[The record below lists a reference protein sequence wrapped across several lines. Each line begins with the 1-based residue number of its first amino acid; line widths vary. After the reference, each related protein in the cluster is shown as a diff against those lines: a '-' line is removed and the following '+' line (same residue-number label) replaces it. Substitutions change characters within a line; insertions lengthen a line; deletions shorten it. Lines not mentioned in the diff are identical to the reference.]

1 MKTQYQPSFI
11 KDLKALKSSSLFE
24 SIKKIVFEDIP
35 NYKSLNQIAH
45 LKKIKGANN
54 TYRIRL
60 GDYHIGIILDQD
72 TIIFGRVL
80 HRKDIYRNFP

>member
-1 MKTQYQPSFI
+1 M
-11 KDLKALKSSSLFE
+11 
-24 SIKKIVFEDIP
+24 VFEDIP
-35 NYKSLNQIAH
+35 NYESLNQIAH

-60 GDYHIGIILDQD
+60 GDYRIGILLDQD
-72 TIIFGRVL
+72 TIIFERVL

>member
-11 KDLKALKSSSLFE
+11 KDLKALKSASVFQ
-24 SIKKIVFEDIP
+24 SIKKMVFEDIP
-35 NYKSLNQIAH
+35 NYESLNKIAH

-60 GDYHIGIILDQD
+60 GNYRIGIILDQD
-72 TIIFGRVL
+72 TIIFERVL

>member
-11 KDLKALKSSSLFE
+11 KDIKALKSASGFQ
-24 SIKKIVFEDIP
+24 SIKKMVFEDIP
-35 NYKSLNQIAH
+35 NYESLNQIAH
-45 LKKIKGANN
+45 LKKIKGTNN

-60 GDYHIGIILDQD
+60 GDYRIGIILDQD
-72 TIIFGRVL
+72 TIIFERVL

>member
-11 KDLKALKSSSLFE
+11 TDLKALKSASVFQ
-24 SIKKIVFEDIP
+24 SIKKMVFEHIP
-35 NYKSLNQIAH
+35 NYESLNQIAH
-45 LKKIKGANN
+45 LNKIKGANN

-60 GDYHIGIILDQD
+60 GNYRIGIILDQD
-72 TIIFGRVL
+72 TIIFERVL